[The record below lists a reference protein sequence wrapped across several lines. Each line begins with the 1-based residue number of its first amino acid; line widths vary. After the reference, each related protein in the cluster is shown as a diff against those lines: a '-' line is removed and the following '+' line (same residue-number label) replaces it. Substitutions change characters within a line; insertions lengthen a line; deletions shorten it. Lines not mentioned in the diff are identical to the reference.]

1 MAPNEVNGNEIKL
14 RPAVMGGYNKQDVEA
29 YIDKIIS
36 DYDKEIQE
44 LKKRFQ
50 NAMKTVDEKDEK
62 CYDLNTKISEMK
74 VKLNEYEERSNMLG
88 SSQEN
93 ITQLL
98 ETLESTR
105 EEALQSKNELNE
117 ALEHISALKS
127 ELNDSINAIS
137 DLKLQ
142 LSNAKEEANEFEKS
156 NERLKR
162 INSELEKTCD
172 DLRSRIEQLNAKNQ
186 ELLSRPAP
194 EPVPVPQQQSV
205 QKPAE
210 PNNYELMQELIALK
224 KERDELISVNET
236 LQSDNQALVAEV
248 ATVKAELASKPA
260 APQQA
265 YGNLLADTIEQAS
278 LIVQQAKEEAANI
291 ESTLSKHY
299 TKAYAEVSMLR
310 DMLNQ
315 TKASVNI
322 TSDGIDKMLEEFRN
336 KTMGGGAEV

>member
-29 YIDKIIS
+29 YIDKIMS
-36 DYDKEIQE
+36 DYDKEVQE

-105 EEALQSKNELNE
+105 EEALQSKTELNE
-117 ALEHISALKS
+117 ALEHITALKS

-142 LSNAKEEANEFEKS
+142 LSNAKEEAGEFEKS

-186 ELLSRPAP
+186 EFLNRPAP
-194 EPVPVPQQQSV
+194 EPAPQPVN
-205 QKPAE
+205 QKLAE
-210 PNNYELMQELIALK
+210 SNNYELMQELIALK
-224 KERDELISVNET
+224 KERDELLSVNET

-248 ATVKAELASKPA
+248 ATVKAELASKPV

-291 ESTLSKHY
+291 DATLSQYYK
-299 TKAYAEVSMLR
+299 KAYAEVSMLR

-322 TSDGIDKMLEEFRN
+322 TADGIDKTLEEFRN
-336 KTMGGGAEV
+336 KSLANNAE